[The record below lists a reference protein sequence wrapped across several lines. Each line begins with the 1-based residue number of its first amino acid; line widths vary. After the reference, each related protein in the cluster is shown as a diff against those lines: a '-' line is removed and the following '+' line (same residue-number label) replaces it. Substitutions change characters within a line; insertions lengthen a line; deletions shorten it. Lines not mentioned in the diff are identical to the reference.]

1 MVYDMVAR
9 RPQAAR
15 THIIGKNKMAL
26 KKSLAEK

>member
-1 MVYDMVAR
+1 MVYDIMVAR

-15 THIIGKNKMAL
+15 THIGKNIMAL